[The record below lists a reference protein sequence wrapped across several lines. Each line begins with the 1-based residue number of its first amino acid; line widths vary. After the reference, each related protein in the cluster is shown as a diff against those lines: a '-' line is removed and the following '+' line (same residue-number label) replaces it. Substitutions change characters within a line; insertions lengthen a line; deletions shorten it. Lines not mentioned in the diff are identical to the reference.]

1 MAKGDALTNE
11 RKGGRERERG
21 RGFQVKR
28 VDPLERNRGTQ
39 FMCIAICNFMS
50 MRAYEH
56 PKSLSY
62 TIWL

>member
-1 MAKGDALTNE
+1 MAKGDALTN
-11 RKGGRERERG
+11 ERERG